1 LLQNTSIDFDPFELA
16 VEEKIYRSLKRFC
29 VIFAVAA
36 VTLCLLD
43 VINVRSVDAAV
54 EFLHD
59 SSARIVDLPN
69 RVVALPDRIRS
80 EIRNISII
88 PSSSVLPPSLSAQAT
103 AAIPRDKPIVVASA
117 ASGAGALPAAARTAT
132 APKAELAAEQAVA
145 SLAAVHNQ
153 DAVEWA
159 MNGRALPAALP
170 AGARTKPAVM
180 ASLGSQPVETLK
192 PDVDLWT
199 KAKSGAQPEAAA
211 TAAVKSDTNPQA
223 PTETRPAITATSEAV
238 PVVAEKPTAMTDA
251 VASAATNSEIKVEA
265 KSEAQSAEL
274 TKPDLPV
281 SLALPLAKKP
291 AETPAK
297 MPAQV
302 ASVDPAPASDASAA
316 PTPVSRPLMAAIP
329 IEMVPLP
336 RPAPGLPPPSPA
348 QRLHLEGKDFAKAE
362 HCLANAVYF
371 EARSEP
377 VRGQMAVAQVVMNR
391 VFSGFYPSDV
401 CGVVYQNA
409 DHYLACQFTFA
420 CDGKRKLINERGAW
434 ARANRI
440 AKQTLEG
447 VIYVPEVAK
456 STHYHAVY
464 VHPNWVREMPRM
476 ARYGEHAFYRPIAWG
491 NGADEPV
498 WGSAALA
505 KKK

>member
-1 LLQNTSIDFDPFELA
+1 MLQNTSIDFDPFELA

-59 SSARIVDLPN
+59 SSARIVELPN

-80 EIRNISII
+80 EMRNISII
-88 PSSSVLPPSLSAQAT
+88 PSSSALPQSLSAQAT
-103 AAIPRDKPIVVASA
+103 AAIPRDKPIVVARA
-117 ASGAGALPAAARTAT
+117 ASGADALPAVARTAT

-159 MNGRALPAALP
+159 MTGHSLPADA
-170 AGARTKPAVM
+170 ATKPAVM
-180 ASLGSQPVETLK
+180 ANLGSQPVETLK

-211 TAAVKSDTNPQA
+211 TAGAKSQA
-223 PTETRPAITATSEAV
+223 PSEAEPAIT
-238 PVVAEKPTAMTDA
+238 
-251 VASAATNSEIKVEA
+251 A

-274 TKPDLPV
+274 TKPDLPA
-281 SLALPLAKKP
+281 SLALPLAKMAPETSPKASP
-291 AETPAK
+291 ETPAE
-297 MPAQV
+297 V
-302 ASVDPAPASDASAA
+302 ASVDPAPASDASVAA
-316 PTPVSRPLMAAIP
+316 TPVSRTLMAAIP
-329 IEMVPLP
+329 IEMVLLP

-362 HCLANAVYF
+362 RCLANAVYF

-464 VHPNWVREMPRM
+464 VHPNWVREMHRM